1 MVQATNYYNSETL
14 VNLANISRVWIE
26 VGLLWLSFL
35 FFYFC
40 IYNIMLPSY
49 ASIVGWFLFSSILQS
64 FTDGAALL
72 CSLAQRRQA
81 ELCQNRQRERIITA
95 LSLLKKSIP
104 SLSVALQ
111 SYIKYPKNQQA
122 QVKNNFSLCDVCLNT
137 QQNVSLQN
145 DRYMYQ

>member
-1 MVQATNYYNSETL
+1 M
-14 VNLANISRVWIE
+14 ISI
-26 VGLLWLSFL
+26 F
-35 FFYFC
+35 
-40 IYNIMLPSY
+40 IN
-49 ASIVGWFLFSSILQS
+49 ILQS

-122 QVKNNFSLCDVCLNT
+122 QVKNNFFLCDVCLNTGT

-145 DRYMYQ
+145 DIHVPVSKQ